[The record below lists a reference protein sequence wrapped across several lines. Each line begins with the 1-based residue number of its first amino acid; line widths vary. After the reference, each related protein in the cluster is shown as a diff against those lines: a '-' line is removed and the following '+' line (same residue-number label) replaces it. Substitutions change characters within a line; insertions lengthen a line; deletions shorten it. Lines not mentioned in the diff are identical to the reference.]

1 MKNFISNNI
10 VKKHFLSK
18 NSHLFFNEIYWLKKL
33 KDFKFVPKI
42 LNIDYQNKIITI
54 SYEGDKISLKN
65 RPKNWLKQLEKYYL
79 F

>member
-1 MKNFISNNI
+1 M
-10 VKKHFLSK
+10 
-18 NSHLFFNEIYWLKKL
+18 

-65 RPKNWLKQLEKYYL
+65 RPKNWLKQLEKILLILKKNNCFHSDIKPDNLLVNKKKNL